1 MMGYIARKLTH
12 LLNKY
17 VPMTDDEFEVYQYAF
32 DIALYTIISTTG
44 LIFVGLLCNQIVP
57 TLICISLFYLN
68 QSFGGGYHAST
79 HLGCFLTMMFGL
91 LVYLGLNCMPYRL
104 SINLGCGGLSLIVLF
119 AKPLVLHKNKRYLEK
134 QRSLLERRSRM
145 KIILEV
151 CVYVAII
158 YSQQKQLISS
168 FSWSMVICA
177 FSRIVA
183 WKRSAT
189 DA

>member
-79 HLGCFLTMMFGL
+79 HL
-91 LVYLGLNCMPYRL
+91 
-104 SINLGCGGLSLIVLF
+104 
-119 AKPLVLHKNKRYLEK
+119 
-134 QRSLLERRSRM
+134 RS
-145 KIILEV
+145 K
-151 CVYVAII
+151 
-158 YSQQKQLISS
+158 
-168 FSWSMVICA
+168 
-177 FSRIVA
+177 
-183 WKRSAT
+183 
-189 DA
+189 